1 MTPFTTDTQAQV
13 ISQAGVSQPGA
24 AIGGI
29 PTAHV
34 VTAGYDFNIAQAQAI
49 YSQQMIANP
58 GGADPRGLTATRAS
72 PQTVS

>member
-1 MTPFTTDTQAQV
+1 MTPYTTDTHQAL
-13 ISQAGVSQPGA
+13 SQAGVSQPGP

-34 VTAGYDFNIAQAQAI
+34 VTTGYGFNIAQAEAI
-49 YSQQMIANP
+49 YMAGS